1 VRTALAPPPIPSP
14 AAASFEAT
22 PQRRRTAIRQV
33 QKDEGWM
40 TIPQKVSLIKLF
52 QGDKAAMDVYTAL
65 EDGELRVE
73 WIKDQLN
80 IV

>member
-1 VRTALAPPPIPSP
+1 
-14 AAASFEAT
+14 
-22 PQRRRTAIRQV
+22 V

-52 QGDKAAMDVYTAL
+52 QGDKAAIDVYTAL
-65 EDGELRVE
+65 EDEELRVE

-80 IV
+80 IA